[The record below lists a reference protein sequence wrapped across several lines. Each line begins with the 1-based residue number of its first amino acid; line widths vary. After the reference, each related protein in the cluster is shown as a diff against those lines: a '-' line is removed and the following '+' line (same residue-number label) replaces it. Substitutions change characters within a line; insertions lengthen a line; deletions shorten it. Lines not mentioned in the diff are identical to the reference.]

1 MLGIMALPSSVGD
14 RRADAQAGYERV
26 GEASALTIEAL
37 YGRYMERI
45 YAYLRARTAIEEDAA
60 DLTQQVFVQAL
71 GALPGY
77 RGGEGQAAAW
87 LFRIARNLA
96 TSAHRRSR
104 PTTAWDLVPEAL
116 HVAGDPNIDARLLR
130 QEAHARLR
138 TLLQALPVEG
148 QELLALRFVARL
160 TVAEIAA
167 VIGKS
172 EAATSKRLSRTMQRL
187 QERYD
192 DDAR

>member
-1 MLGIMALPSSVGD
+1 
-14 RRADAQAGYERV
+14 
-26 GEASALTIEAL
+26 
-37 YGRYMERI
+37 
-45 YAYLRARTAIEEDAA
+45 
-60 DLTQQVFVQAL
+60 
-71 GALPGY
+71 
-77 RGGEGQAAAW
+77 
-87 LFRIARNLA
+87 
-96 TSAHRRSR
+96 
-104 PTTAWDLVPEAL
+104 VPEAL